1 MGMFDSIECKCWL
14 PMPDEPKGYTG
25 SHGFQTKDLD
35 CALDIYII
43 DKDNQ
48 LFIERRETEWV
59 EGNPNSK
66 SFLDK
71 FGYAKT
77 VKTWLEPLNRTCT
90 VQFYDY
96 FSSNNTDY
104 DYWIVYDAVFINGK
118 STEIKL
124 NTFEASA
131 NSERKKK
138 DIEFQNKLRE
148 WDEFRKTRRYKY
160 LLSPYNKCLK
170 FIFNKLHKALSFLSI
185 KVWRVHNFLMIK

>member
-1 MGMFDSIECKCWL
+1 MGMYDNIECKCFL

-43 DKDNQ
+43 DKDGQ
-48 LFIERRETEWV
+48 LLLEQRETEWV
-59 EGNPNSK
+59 EGNPSGKNFLEK
-66 SFLDK
+66 S
-71 FGYAKT
+71 GYAKT
-77 VKTWLEPLNRTCT
+77 VKTWLEPLNNTCT

-118 STEIKL
+118 VTDIKL
-124 NTFEASA
+124 NTFEATA
-131 NSERKKK
+131 NSERKQK

-160 LLSPYNKCLK
+160 LLSPYNKILK
-170 FIFNKLHKALSFLSI
+170 FIFDKLHKVLSFLSSR
-185 KVWRVHNFLMIK
+185 VWRVHNFLMIK